1 MEKYKRIVNKEAQ
14 HLLFFNINFIIF
26 IGTLVK
32 KKKVLTNEELTIARQ
47 RSRDILSLSF
57 THLRERTLH
66 RDAKDAK

>member
-1 MEKYKRIVNKEAQ
+1 MEKYKRIANKEAQ

-26 IGTLVK
+26 IGTLV

-57 THLRERTLH
+57 THLRERTFH